1 MWRGQSSIRPFPS
14 VGPGVQSPGSSLPGQ
29 LAGPCVGE
37 NPGFTSYVTSPLWC
51 VSCLAHLCPR
61 PQVSLDERIWVTESK
76 HITTPRKAIPSL
88 CPVDGE
94 SRSCTKDRG
103 GQKTRGGGRRTPPPS
118 LVTNLENT
126 HSGHFCWLEWQ
137 LMKMKH
143 QQNKEVVLNYWESI
157 FSHDCMRN
165 RLYYLCTS

>member
-1 MWRGQSSIRPFPS
+1 MLVYKEQRR
-14 VGPGVQSPGSSLPGQ
+14 
-29 LAGPCVGE
+29 
-37 NPGFTSYVTSPLWC
+37 
-51 VSCLAHLCPR
+51 
-61 PQVSLDERIWVTESK
+61 TESEGK
-76 HITTPRKAIPSL
+76 E
-88 CPVDGE
+88 GE
-94 SRSCTKDRG
+94 G
-103 GQKTRGGGRRTPPPS
+103 HPPPS

-126 HSGHFCWLEWQ
+126 HCGHFCWLEWQ